1 MFSLS
6 RAYSTVLCTMTAV
19 SLILLDTPNLQCC
32 MYSYFYALFL
42 RHMIAGHVSC
52 QNLNLNLNL
61 NSNLNS
67 NLTLESR
74 GILIFLGS
82 RLKSCLLS
90 NAIFGVGIK
99 SFGEPLVS
107 MVPFLAVH

>member
-1 MFSLS
+1 ML
-6 RAYSTVLCTMTAV
+6 YVLF
-19 SLILLDTPNLQCC
+19 
-32 MYSYFYALFL
+32 YFYALFL